1 MAEFIGRRT
10 TLQRCHLKYLPLIWS
25 GIRRRPVRTTLVFL
39 QVCVAFAL
47 FGVLQGMKTGVDEAI
62 AKVRADVLY
71 VGPAVFGAPRLP
83 MAYINQLRSIPG
95 VKSVTYGDTIG
106 GTYQKPTQGVVV
118 LTIDP
123 SNIWLTLVSH
133 GFTIRPRDLQA
144 LRNTRSG
151 ALVTADLA
159 RKYGW
164 HLGDQI
170 AIDSTTP
177 QRSGSRTWYF
187 DIVGGVTDHEPG
199 EAGLLVANYAYLNEA
214 RAFNKDTVR
223 NFYVVVSDP
232 MRAAAVSEVIDRMFA
247 NSPAGTRTMSL
258 RETAEQAM
266 RSIGNVSFAI
276 RWIISAVLVALA
288 FAISTM
294 TMQTIRERMFELA
307 ILKALGFGDRMVF
320 ILLAVESLVVWIA
333 AALAG
338 LALAWIAFPLA
349 GKYVPDLSMPI
360 AVVEA
365 GIGGAVLLALISVT
379 VPGRRAARLK
389 VAEALAGR

>member
-1 MAEFIGRRT
+1 M
-10 TLQRCHLKYLPLIWS
+10 KYLPLIWS
-25 GIRRRPVRTTLVFL
+25 GIRRRPVRTALIFL

-47 FGVLQGMKTGVDEAI
+47 FGVLQGLKTGVDQAI
-62 AKVRADVLY
+62 SNVRADVLF
-71 VGPAVFGAPRLP
+71 VAPAVFGGPRLP
-83 MAYINQLRSIPG
+83 MAYINRLRSIPG
-95 VKSVTYGDTIG
+95 VKNVTYADSFG
-106 GTYQKPTQGVVV
+106 GMYQRPTQGVGV

-123 SNIWLTLVSH
+123 SKIWVTLVPRA
-133 GFTIRPRDLQA
+133 FTIRPRDLQA
-144 LRNTRSG
+144 LQNTRSG
-151 ALVTADLA
+151 ALVTADIA

-164 HLGDQI
+164 HVGDEI
-170 AIDSTTP
+170 AIESTTQ

-199 EAGLLVANYAYLNEA
+199 EGGLIVANYTYLNEA

-232 MRAAAVSEVIDRMFA
+232 TQAAAASETIDRTFA
-247 NSPAGTRTMSL
+247 NSPLGTKTISL
-258 RETAEQAM
+258 REAAQQQM

-294 TMQTIRERMFELA
+294 TMQTIRERTFELA
-307 ILKALGFGDRMVF
+307 ILKALGFGNRAIFV
-320 ILLAVESLVVWIA
+320 LLAAESLVVWIV

-349 GKYVPDLSMPI
+349 GKYVPGLSMPI

-379 VPGRRAARLK
+379 LPGRRAARLK